1 MEVVT
6 CDADRASRGETC
18 VRLFREV
25 RRGSR
30 LSSQEY
36 VGGISGISGIGGILY
51 VYFMS
56 ILSGT

>member
-25 RRGSR
+25 RRGSVC
-30 LSSQEY
+30 LQEY

-56 ILSGT
+56 MLSGT